1 MGRSLSFSSN
11 SSIRL
16 LQRLELGGRGEQLFE
31 LLFVGLAPTLLIGV
45 GRLFVLLEEVAQV
58 GLARLDP
65 SAHLDYQIE
74 RHRRTQNLLL
84 DFVLAGFDALG
95 DFDFLLPREE
105 LEVTH
110 LLEVEA
116 DGIRRLADRIS
127 GRRGLGGLV
136 GPFLDLGLEFALRS
150 VRRDVGEDLD
160 VHVLEALE
168 CGTQVG
174 RRANVLGQE
183 IVDLVKSQV
192 ALLPP
197 ELDET
202 L

>member
-1 MGRSLSFSSN
+1 LVVAVN
-11 SSIRL
+11 S
-16 LQRLELGGRGEQLFE
+16 LFE
-31 LLFVGLAPTLLIGV
+31 LLFVGLGATLLIVV
-45 GRLFVLLEEVAQV
+45 GRLFVLLEDVAQI
-58 GLARLDP
+58 GLPRLDP
-65 SAHLDYQIE
+65 SAHLDHQIE

-95 DFDFLLPREE
+95 DFDFLLPRKE

-110 LLEVEA
+110 LLEIEA
-116 DGIRRLADRIS
+116 DRVRRLADRIS
-127 GRRGLGGLV
+127 GRRGRVALV
-136 GPFLDLGLEFALRS
+136 GLFLDLGLEFALRS
-150 VRRDVGEDLD
+150 VRRDVVEDLD

-174 RRANVLGQE
+174 WRGNVSGQE
-183 IVDLVKSQV
+183 TVDLVKSQV
-192 ALLPP
+192 ALLAP